1 MSKKNQPQEVSLK
14 AKVLGRVGTNL
25 EIGIVGLPNVGKS
38 SFFNVLTNSS
48 VLAENYPFATIDP
61 NAARVAVPDERFD
74 WLVQHWK
81 PASVVPAVLN
91 VTDIAGLVKGAN
103 EGEGLGNA
111 FLSHIKAVDAIFHMV
126 RAFDDTDITH
136 VEGRIDPV
144 SDIKIIN
151 RELMLKDIS
160 FLEKHREVTAKIAKQ
175 QKEKRA
181 EVDVCDKALALLK
194 EQELEI
200 RFGEWKAQEIEIL
213 NTFQLLTAK
222 PVIYLINMSPNDY
235 AKNKNKYLSS
245 LEQYIV
251 KERGE
256 SMIPFSV
263 AFEAKFQKLDDD
275 KKEIMRKERKLDS
288 KLPEIIKVG
297 YKALGLIYFFT
308 AGSDE
313 CRAWTIKDGMKAPQ
327 AGGRIH
333 SDFEKLFIC
342 CDVMAFEDY
351 KEYGSEAA
359 CKDKGK
365 CRQEGKGY
373 LVKDGDIITFKCGKK
388 A

>member
-1 MSKKNQPQEVSLK
+1 LK

-61 NAARVAVPDERFD
+61 NTSRVAVPDQRFD
-74 WLVQHWK
+74 WLVEHWK

-126 RAFDDTDITH
+126 RAFDDSEISH
-136 VEGRIDPV
+136 VEGNIDPIR
-144 SDIKIIN
+144 DIKIVGN
-151 RELMLKDIS
+151 ELMLKDIA
-160 FLEKHREVTAKIAKQ
+160 FLEKHRDIASKLARQ
-175 QKEKRA
+175 QKEKKV
-181 EVDVCDKALALLK
+181 EVEVCDKALDYLK
-194 EQELEI
+194 TQQIEI
-200 RFGEWKAQEIEIL
+200 RFGDWKSAEIEIL

-222 PVIYLINMSPNDY
+222 PVIYLVNMSPTDY
-235 AKNKNKYLSS
+235 AKQKNKYLKD
-245 LEQYIV
+245 LEEFCV
-251 KERGE
+251 KQRGE
-256 SMIPFSV
+256 IIIPFSV
-263 AFEAKFQKLDDD
+263 AFESKFQKLDDA
-275 KKEIMRKERKLDS
+275 KKQVLRTEKKIDS
-288 KLPEIIKVG
+288 KLPEIIKIG
-297 YKALGLIYFFT
+297 YKTLGLIYFFT

-313 CRAWTIKDGMKAPQ
+313 VRAWTIKDGMKAPQ

-342 CDVMAFEDY
+342 CDVMPFEDY
-351 KEYGSEAA
+351 KELGSEAA
-359 CKDKGK
+359 CKEKGK
-365 CRQEGKGY
+365 CRQEGKNY
-373 LVKDGDIITFKCGKK
+373 VVKDGDIITFKSGRK